1 MNKKE
6 FIEEL
11 KKLNIEITNTQLEQL
26 ELYKEALITENKKY
40 NLTAITKEEDIYL
53 KHFYDCLTLYK
64 AFPISNQYI
73 CDIGTGAGFP
83 GLVLKIIFPDIKID
97 LIDATSKKCHFL
109 EMIVKTLN
117 LKEVNIIN
125 TRIEDYSTKTREKY
139 DVVVSRAVAP
149 IKHLL
154 EYAVPLLKV
163 NGYFIAL
170 KGNIEEETQ
179 NIDNYYKK
187 LSLTEEKIISFKLPK
202 ENSQRT
208 ILVIKKIKKTDLK
221 YPRKYQIMLKKEI

>member
-1 MNKKE
+1 
-6 FIEEL
+6 
-11 KKLNIEITNTQLEQL
+11 
-26 ELYKEALITENKKY
+26 
-40 NLTAITKEEDIYL
+40 
-53 KHFYDCLTLYK
+53 
-64 AFPISNQYI
+64 
-73 CDIGTGAGFP
+73 
-83 GLVLKIIFPDIKID
+83 
-97 LIDATSKKCHFL
+97 
-109 EMIVKTLN
+109 MIVKTLN

-179 NIDNYYKK
+179 NIDNYYKN
-187 LSLTEEKIISFKLPK
+187 LYNEIFNIIMRDLTTYEKIELENLIYKYEIDEKLIIS
-202 ENSQRT
+202 
-208 ILVIKKIKKTDLK
+208 KIKEEGELNINKLK
-221 YPRKYQIMLKKEI
+221 EELLKITF